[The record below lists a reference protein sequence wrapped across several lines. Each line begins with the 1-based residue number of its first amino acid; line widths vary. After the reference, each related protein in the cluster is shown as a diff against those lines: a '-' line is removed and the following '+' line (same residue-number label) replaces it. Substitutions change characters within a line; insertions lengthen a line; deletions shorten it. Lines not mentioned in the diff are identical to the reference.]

1 MRFRLFAVW
10 APLFITPERFK
21 WALLGLERF
30 REEKQRL
37 QRFPCIFAPSTSLP
51 DAAPSLTPRRLPRR
65 RRRDDADDRC
75 RGCCLAEPPDSGRVF
90 SHVNVDRRSCACTRR
105 CRYRDSRGRRVDHH
119 DYLWA
124 TGRSTR
130 LPAAGSRGSKYPAA
144 AGERCWH
151 CRRHLLHRRGAQL
164 LLDCTTDRLLFLA
177 RVDRRVAATAAAAA
191 RCERCHARAACEYPH
206 QHVPRT
212 RLPRSRTA
220 AQPHSRAAAQPR
232 SHTLGAQCAAAC
244 RTQDGVEGKAR
255 VLGLL
260 LSYVVLL
267 KALFPLRLGSTL
279 LLTPQMQRLLSGGGS
294 VLGGLGLGGRTQ
306 PLKSEL
312 LSLAAVSRRGL
323 VALSTEEQA
332 RFDEIVAELR
342 ELSSVERPASDPRL
356 TGAWECQ
363 WTSEKEVS
371 FAPSQGASPKSLPDL
386 KLTLGLSV
394 GLPLTLTLALTLI

>member
-1 MRFRLFAVW
+1 M
-10 APLFITPERFK
+10 
-21 WALLGLERF
+21 
-30 REEKQRL
+30 
-37 QRFPCIFAPSTSLP
+37 
-51 DAAPSLTPRRLPRR
+51 
-65 RRRDDADDRC
+65 
-75 RGCCLAEPPDSGRVF
+75 
-90 SHVNVDRRSCACTRR
+90 
-105 CRYRDSRGRRVDHH
+105 
-119 DYLWA
+119 
-124 TGRSTR
+124 
-130 LPAAGSRGSKYPAA
+130 
-144 AGERCWH
+144 
-151 CRRHLLHRRGAQL
+151 
-164 LLDCTTDRLLFLA
+164 
-177 RVDRRVAATAAAAA
+177 
-191 RCERCHARAACEYPH
+191 
-206 QHVPRT
+206 PRT

-306 PLKSEL
+306 SLKSEL

-323 VALSTEEQA
+323 VALSAEEQT

-371 FAPSQGASPKSLPDL
+371 FAPAQGASPQSLPNL
-386 KLTLGLSV
+386 KLTLCLSV

>member
-1 MRFRLFAVW
+1 M
-10 APLFITPERFK
+10 
-21 WALLGLERF
+21 
-30 REEKQRL
+30 
-37 QRFPCIFAPSTSLP
+37 
-51 DAAPSLTPRRLPRR
+51 LTI
-65 RRRDDADDRC
+65 
-75 RGCCLAEPPDSGRVF
+75 V
-90 SHVNVDRRSCACTRR
+90 
-105 CRYRDSRGRRVDHH
+105 
-119 DYLWA
+119 
-124 TGRSTR
+124 
-130 LPAAGSRGSKYPAA
+130 
-144 AGERCWH
+144 
-151 CRRHLLHRRGAQL
+151 
-164 LLDCTTDRLLFLA
+164 
-177 RVDRRVAATAAAAA
+177 AAAAA
-191 RCERCHARAACEYPH
+191 WQSRPTVDVCSRTSTLTGARARAPVAAATGTRVDGESTITTISGLLDDPRAFLQQAQEDPSTLLQLVKDAGIAGAISYTVVELSFFSIALPIGYFSWHASTGEWLQPLLLLQDVSDATHAPRANTHTSTCLALAC
-206 QHVPRT
+206 
-212 RLPRSRTA
+212 
-220 AQPHSRAAAQPR
+220 RAAAQPR

-312 LSLAAVSRRGL
+312 LSLAAASRRGL
-323 VALSTEEQA
+323 VALSAEEQA

>member
-1 MRFRLFAVW
+1 M
-10 APLFITPERFK
+10 
-21 WALLGLERF
+21 
-30 REEKQRL
+30 
-37 QRFPCIFAPSTSLP
+37 
-51 DAAPSLTPRRLPRR
+51 
-65 RRRDDADDRC
+65 
-75 RGCCLAEPPDSGRVF
+75 
-90 SHVNVDRRSCACTRR
+90 
-105 CRYRDSRGRRVDHH
+105 
-119 DYLWA
+119 
-124 TGRSTR
+124 
-130 LPAAGSRGSKYPAA
+130 
-144 AGERCWH
+144 
-151 CRRHLLHRRGAQL
+151 
-164 LLDCTTDRLLFLA
+164 
-177 RVDRRVAATAAAAA
+177 
-191 RCERCHARAACEYPH
+191 
-206 QHVPRT
+206 PRT
-212 RLPRSRTA
+212 RRVRIPTPARASHSRA

-312 LSLAAVSRRGL
+312 LSLAAASRRGL
-323 VALSTEEQA
+323 VALSAEEQA